1 MLKLRNNLVTE
12 HRFRSC
18 SPLLPAGCSIM
29 ARSPRSEYLTPDES
43 TSAFII
49 CRSAR
54 TLLVTSCDR
63 SDSTADGHRVDFI
76 ENLIRLFARYF
87 CISVHSHAVLPNELR
102 LVLGTHPHVV
112 QTLDDAEVAR
122 RWLILC
128 PTLRSTTPQS
138 TTPQSTEPQSTE
150 PTEHQI
156 IAMCADTPN
165 IAQIRL
171 RLSDI
176 SWFMRLLQQRITLFC
191 NRQDKLTG
199 RLWTDRY
206 RSVVLLGK
214 VARLFAMANVDLG
227 AVCIDPDKPFSISK
241 FTSALLRLHDLQEA
255 EKNNA
260 LPADST
266 NHSNADHSNADTT
279 ADAICQIT
287 KPNVNEADVGQCHLW
302 SRHLA
307 PLPFAGESPHTVAP
321 SASFP
326 PCSSDASATNLKPTE
341 YFELLEWIR
350 RSLDGVSAHSRPAWL
365 SLLLRNIRLTAE
377 ALAAFIRNFDV
388 LFSHVAGGPSMMDAF
403 RTKSRRRKAWVTR
416 EARAWFQR
424 CRQQFS
430 AAPLF

>member
-1 MLKLRNNLVTE
+1 MLKLKGNLVTE
-12 HRFRSC
+12 HRFQSC
-18 SPLLPAGCSIM
+18 SPLLTAGCSIM
-29 ARSPRSEYLTPDES
+29 ARSPRSEYLNPDES
-43 TSAFII
+43 AYAFII

-54 TLLVTSCDR
+54 TLLVTTCDR
-63 SDSTADGHRVDFI
+63 SNSTADAHRVDFI

-102 LVLGTHPHVV
+102 LVLGTHPDVV

-122 RWLILC
+122 RWLMLC
-128 PTLRSTTPQS
+128 PTLRSTTPPS
-138 TTPQSTEPQSTE
+138 SEPAE
-150 PTEHQI
+150 NEI
-156 IAMCADTPN
+156 IAMCADSPN

-191 NRQDKLTG
+191 NREDKLTG

-206 RSVVLLGK
+206 RSVVLLGN
-214 VARLFAMANVDLG
+214 VAKLLAMANVDLG
-227 AVCIDPDKPFSISK
+227 AVCIDPDKPFSISE

-255 EKNNA
+255 EINVA
-260 LPADST
+260 HPVAST
-266 NHSNADHSNADTT
+266 NHSNADTT

-287 KPNVNEADVGQCHLW
+287 NPNVDEADAGQCQPW

-307 PLPFAGESPHTVAP
+307 PLYFGGDNTRTPTPSESFQPG
-321 SASFP
+321 
-326 PCSSDASATNLKPTE
+326 SSDPPATNLEPTE

-350 RSLDGVSAHSRPAWL
+350 RSLNGESPHSPPAWL
-365 SLLLRNIRLTAE
+365 SLLLRDIRLTAE
-377 ALAAFIRNFDV
+377 ALAAFIRHFDV
-388 LFSHVAGGPSMMDAF
+388 LFSHVAGGPSKMDAF
-403 RTKSRRRKAWVTR
+403 ITKSRRRKAWVTR

>member
-1 MLKLRNNLVTE
+1 
-12 HRFRSC
+12 
-18 SPLLPAGCSIM
+18 M

-43 TSAFII
+43 ACALVI

-63 SDSTADGHRVDFI
+63 SDSTTDTHRVHFI
-76 ENLIRLFARYF
+76 ENLIRLLARYF

-102 LVLGTHPHVV
+102 LVLGTHPNVV
-112 QTLDDAEVAR
+112 QTLDDTEVAR

-128 PTLRSTTPQS
+128 PTLRPLALRSS
-138 TTPQSTEPQSTE
+138 E
-150 PTEHQI
+150 PTETEI
-156 IAMCADTPN
+156 LAMCADSTN

-176 SWFMRLLQQRITLFC
+176 SWFLRLLQQRITLFC
-191 NRQDKLTG
+191 NREDKLTG

-206 RSVVLLGK
+206 RSIVLLGN
-214 VARLFAMANVDLG
+214 VARLLAMANVDLG
-227 AVCIDPDKPFSISK
+227 AVCLDPGKPFSISE

-255 EKNNA
+255 EKNVA

-266 NHSNADHSNADTT
+266 NDSNAVTT
-279 ADAICQIT
+279 AAAICQIT
-287 KPNVNEADVGQCHLW
+287 NPNIAEADPGQRHEK

-307 PLPFAGESPHTVAP
+307 PLCFHGDSSNTPTPP
-321 SASFP
+321 ASFQPCFTNKP
-326 PCSSDASATNLKPTE
+326 PMNLEPTE

-350 RSLDGVSAHSRPAWL
+350 RSIYGESPHSPPAWL
-365 SLLLRNIRLTAE
+365 SLLLRDIRLTAE

-388 LFSHVAGGPSMMDAF
+388 LFSHVAGSPSKMDAF
-403 RTKSRRRKAWVTR
+403 ITKSRRRKAWVTQA
-416 EARAWFQR
+416 ARAWFQR